1 MQEHKIALAS
11 YYSKIDEV
19 KNDEKNSETENVPVL
34 EIPPRP
40 SKRPQ
45 RENETK
51 SEYKTYLSDEFK
63 PLLAEWKVCFHKT
76 HNILHHVIQ
85 VNSIKM

>member
-19 KNDEKNSETENVPVL
+19 KNDEKISEENVPIL

-51 SEYKTYLSDEFK
+51 SEYKTYLSEEFK

-76 HNILHHVIQ
+76 YNILHHVT
-85 VNSIKM
+85 

>member
-1 MQEHKIALAS
+1 MEEIRILQEHKVALAS
-11 YYSKIDEV
+11 YYSKIEGAQ
-19 KNDEKNSETENVPVL
+19 NDEKNSEEKIPTL

-45 RENETK
+45 QENESK

-63 PLLAEWKVCFHKT
+63 PLLEKWKVCFLKST
-76 HNILHHVIQ
+76 
-85 VNSIKM
+85 

>member
-1 MQEHKIALAS
+1 MEEIRILQEHKVALAS
-11 YYSKIDEV
+11 YYSKIDQAQT
-19 KNDEKNSETENVPVL
+19 DEEISEGNVPVL

-51 SEYKTYLSDEFK
+51 SEYKSYLSEEFK

-76 HNILHHVIQ
+76 QHIFHNVT
-85 VNSIKM
+85 